1 MERTDPLITQ
11 RTAGYW
17 VAVGF
22 GAGLIPVISGTT
34 GTIPFWI
41 LLYAFAHWVTPSV
54 LWMSVISLMLILI
67 GFWAASEAEK
77 VMGDHDPKQVVI
89 DEWAGM
95 AITLIGV
102 PPRISS
108 YVAAFILFRI
118 FDVIKPPPA
127 RQLEKLPGGYGI
139 VLDDVFAGF
148 YSLIAYQI
156 LHALMPGWL

>member
-1 MERTDPLITQ
+1 MSGTKRNF
-11 RTAGYW
+11 AYW

-22 GAGLIPVISGTT
+22 GAGHFPVISGTT

-41 LLYAFAHWVTPSV
+41 LLYVWTRWVTPSA
-54 LWMSVISLMLILI
+54 LWMSFIALILTVI
-67 GFWAASEAEK
+67 GFWAAAEAEK
-77 VMGDHDPKQVVI
+77 IIGNHDPKQIVI

-95 AITLIGV
+95 AVALIGV

-108 YVAAFILFRI
+108 YVVAFILFRI
-118 FDVIKPPPA
+118 FDVVKPPPA

-148 YSLIAYQI
+148 YSLIVYWI
-156 LHALMPGWL
+156 LHSLFATYL